1 MVWHHCYISLPYAA
15 VYLTLWRTV
24 VGFAPSQRRS
34 KRFDSPTIRAPICR
48 NPWQAC
54 LSTPPPSAEPL
65 SCISTRRG
73 PKPAASPAGPEV
85 EKGFPRRILGRRRA
99 REGGA
104 AFSDSW
110 RESGRNPLLLLRSS
124 MLQSEHAY
132 SSRVDASNQSSDDTR
147 MIALAV
153 PFACPTTGTLR
164 IKGRFALETFYYQQR
179 RYFAQNRMFN
189 AYHDAVHCPCL
200 IGKPPAAHLTETQ
213 ITTVRGSRLATL
225 HLYELRHCVRV
236 NDTAHPPPVRSAHHT
251 NLN

>member
-54 LSTPPPSAEPL
+54 LSA
-65 SCISTRRG
+65 
-73 PKPAASPAGPEV
+73 PAAVGGTLILHQHSKRAETRGKSRLARKSKRDSQGES
-85 EKGFPRRILGRRRA
+85 LGRRRA

-110 RESGRNPLLLLRSS
+110 REPPESIIAPAVVPCCNPSMPIHPASMPQSIFGRYTNDSPCSPLCMSHNGDS
-124 MLQSEHAY
+124 
-132 SSRVDASNQSSDDTR
+132 
-147 MIALAV
+147 
-153 PFACPTTGTLR
+153 R

-236 NDTAHPPPVRSAHHT
+236 NDTAYPPPVRSAHHT